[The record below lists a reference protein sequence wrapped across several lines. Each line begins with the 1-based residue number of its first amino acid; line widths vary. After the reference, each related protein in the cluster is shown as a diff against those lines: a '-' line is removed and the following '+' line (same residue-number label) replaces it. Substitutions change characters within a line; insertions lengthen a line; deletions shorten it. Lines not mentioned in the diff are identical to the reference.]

1 MGLWLLSESI
11 RHWERGGAHIN
22 LGELLDQA
30 AACLPPNDVFD
41 TDDATFLTPGDM
53 PGRIAGWY
61 HSRGLKAPT
70 TAAETARA
78 IIESLAAA
86 FADSVEAA
94 SSLSG
99 TPARSVHIVGGGAQ
113 NRLLC
118 QLVADRVGVPV
129 IAGPVEATAIGN
141 IVIQA
146 RTHGLLTGDLEA
158 LRASITDTVSV
169 DRYVPRGSSRKTR
182 GLGLEHS
189 SAGKA

>member
-11 RHWERGGAHIN
+11 RHWERGGARIN
-22 LGELLDQA
+22 LAELLDQA
-30 AACLPPNDVFD
+30 AACPPPADVFD
-41 TDDATFLTPGDM
+41 TDDATLPRRRATCPAASPRGT
-53 PGRIAGWY
+53 
-61 HSRGLKAPT
+61 HERGLQAPT
-70 TAAETARA
+70 TAAEMARA
-78 IIESLAAA
+78 IVESLAAA

-94 SSLSG
+94 SRC
-99 TPARSVHIVGGGAQ
+99 PAPRPRTVHIVGGGAQ

-141 IVIQA
+141 VLIQA
-146 RTHGLLTGDLEA
+146 RAHGLLTGDLEA
-158 LRASITDTVSV
+158 LRANIADTV
-169 DRYVPRGSSRKTR
+169 RRPYVPRHRPATR